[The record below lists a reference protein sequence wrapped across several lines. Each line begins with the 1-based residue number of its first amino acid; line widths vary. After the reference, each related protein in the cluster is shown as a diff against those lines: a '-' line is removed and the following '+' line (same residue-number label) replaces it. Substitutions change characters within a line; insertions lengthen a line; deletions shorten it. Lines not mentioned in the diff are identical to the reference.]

1 MRIDVT
7 AEDIEKGFPDS
18 PCFCP
23 IALAVKRIK
32 PSYVE
37 VLVGRETII
46 VGSYLAG
53 SYSYILPTIARDFI
67 RRFDM
72 GYGEI
77 GPFSFEV

>member
-1 MRIDVT
+1 MIIDVT

-23 IALAVKRIK
+23 IARAVKRIK
-32 PSYVE
+32 ASYSDVVVE
-37 VLVGRETII
+37 SEMI
-46 VGSYLAG
+46 LAG
-53 SYSYILPTIARDFI
+53 SDKFILPQIARDFI